1 MHDDPPPEANPFILI
16 FVSFV
21 AARFVDDSDVG
32 EEAGDENFPSE
43 FWSQRLG
50 VVALGWINWLDT
62 DSVVF
67 DGARI
72 SCIRAVFPAEATL
85 DLLLTDSIG
94 LGICVELVAR
104 AGEAAAA
111 LLRHPALVV
120 LATHTLPSALAVLVS
135 LTLVR
140 TFFAVDLIATRL
152 CSHCGIRPVGE

>member
-1 MHDDPPPEANPFILI
+1 M
-16 FVSFV
+16 
-21 AARFVDDSDVG
+21 DDSDVG
-32 EEAGDENFPSE
+32 EEAGDENLPSE

-94 LGICVELVAR
+94 LWICVELVAG
-104 AGEAAAA
+104 A
-111 LLRHPALVV
+111 
-120 LATHTLPSALAVLVS
+120 
-135 LTLVR
+135 
-140 TFFAVDLIATRL
+140 
-152 CSHCGIRPVGE
+152 